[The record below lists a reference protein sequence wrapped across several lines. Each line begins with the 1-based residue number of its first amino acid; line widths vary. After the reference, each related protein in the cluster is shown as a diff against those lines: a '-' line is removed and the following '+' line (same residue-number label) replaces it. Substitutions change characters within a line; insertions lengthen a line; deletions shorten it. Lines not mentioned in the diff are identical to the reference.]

1 MALCFA
7 MSASGLNRPARK
19 ETMNIETRLKKLM
32 VATPSQLNKID
43 AILDSRVASSNITD
57 MVLLTISSAARKTGL
72 SRNSVYRLIA
82 DGKLVTVPLRNGSR
96 RIRQADLARL
106 IANPE

>member
-1 MALCFA
+1 
-7 MSASGLNRPARK
+7 MSANGLNRLTRK

-32 VATPSQLNKID
+32 LATPSQLNKID
-43 AILDSRVASSNITD
+43 DILNGRTPTNHVTD
-57 MVLLTISSAARKTGL
+57 MVLLTVSAAARKTGL

>member
-1 MALCFA
+1 
-7 MSASGLNRPARK
+7 
-19 ETMNIETRLKKLM
+19 MNIETRLKKLM

>member
-1 MALCFA
+1 
-7 MSASGLNRPARK
+7 
-19 ETMNIETRLKKLM
+19 MNIETRLKKLM
-32 VATPSQLNKID
+32 VATPYQLNKID
-43 AILDSRVASSNITD
+43 AILDGRVASSNITD

>member
-1 MALCFA
+1 MCFA
-7 MSASGLNRPARK
+7 MSASGPNRPTRK

-43 AILDSRVASSNITD
+43 AILDGRVASSNITD